1 MSPRGGPARH
11 EHHFVAAH
19 HALASRL
26 KSRILIVDDDAANA
40 ALLQAFLAGEGA
52 EVKAVTESRLAE
64 SAFHSFA
71 PDLVLLDLHMP
82 VPDGLEILRRLQ
94 AVRGERGFVPIVVL
108 TADDS
113 KVARNSALVL
123 GADEFLTKPLDRT
136 EVVLR
141 VRNLLRTRKLF
152 LELRNLN
159 Q

>member
-1 MSPRGGPARH
+1 M
-11 EHHFVAAH
+11 
-19 HALASRL
+19 
-26 KSRILIVDDDAANA
+26 KSRILIVDDDPATVE
-40 ALLQAFLAGEGA
+40 LLQAFLAGENA
-52 EVKAVTESRLAE
+52 EVISVTESARAE
-64 SAFHSFA
+64 SAFHTLN

-94 AVRGERGFVPIVVL
+94 EVRGELGFVPIVIL

-136 EVVLR
+136 EVCLR
-141 VRNLLRTRKLF
+141 VRNLLRTRRLF

>member
-1 MSPRGGPARH
+1 
-11 EHHFVAAH
+11 
-19 HALASRL
+19 
-26 KSRILIVDDDAANA
+26 
-40 ALLQAFLAGEGA
+40 LLQAFLAGEGA
-52 EVKAVTESRLAE
+52 EIKAVTESRLAE
-64 SAFHSFA
+64 STFHSFT

-94 AVRGERGFVPIVVL
+94 AVRGERGFVPIVVV

-113 KVARNSALVL
+113 KVACRSALVL
-123 GADEFLTKPLDRT
+123 GADEFLTKPLDRI